1 MLLVSILFTGVTF
14 SRYTMST
21 TGDVAL
27 SLARFSCRYELN
39 TISSQ
44 SFPNTNY
51 WLSNKTPG
59 NGQEGGETGEG
70 DATAT
75 ATSTARSMRFDMA
88 NFDTEND
95 KTIVSQV
102 DVRGYIKFTLPAL
115 LADHITLQLAYVDP
129 KASGSAETETYNYNP
144 EIVLGEL
151 IYKEDEN
158 AQTTIPTLKDE
169 YKVYSEE
176 NKNQKLDTS
185 TFTPYYGIEGREA
198 EGTYLVSGTLDKK
211 AATRRI
217 SLNEIDDNGATEAVP
232 YMTITAESRTAKYAV
247 GFQRGNSN
255 DKFRS
260 QLYLDLE
267 KEMDYYTIVIND
279 PNMVFKANTTNDA
292 GQIVGQKKTFVL
304 FMALASSISDY
315 SHDMWQ
321 GTHDDTD
328 NNGKCDNCGAEM
340 IKKPCTQVDKTHVDS
355 DNDGICDNCGYCL
368 GPDEHSDIYL
378 NSTITTDSAGIVAGV
393 KEQKDGHCDYCGLYI
408 GSAEHPKGD
417 TAVDAN
423 NDSHCDYCGL
433 FIGSDSATHDGHISN
448 FNGHCDVCGQYLATD
463 SRVTEDGP
471 DGEKVTDYNLLIT
484 DPKKDY
490 YYFDGAKITGWHFE
504 QQVTASQNTG
514 DTTGDGQEGE
524 QSAAQNTGDTTGDGQ
539 EGEQSALERVRIN
552 CAYNDYGGYTVT
564 FDHVAPI
571 APGED
576 ANFVHSILSV
586 DDNKN
591 KTLLTLDV
599 KADDGD
605 KILTALQGIG
615 GQLTGKYICNNTNKD
630 GDQIMAVK
638 FDLSGLSADPFENKN
653 AETEGGDGYIMY
665 GVLSRSY
672 DVTLTALFEQASETP
687 AQGGE
692 TS

>member
-88 NFDTEND
+88 NFDTENG

-129 KASGSAETETYNYNP
+129 EASGSAEADTYTYNP

-151 IYKEDEN
+151 IYEKEKDES
-158 AQTTIPTLKDE
+158 AGTTIPDSAGTSIPTLTDTYE
-169 YKVYSEE
+169 VYNNET
-176 NKNQKLDTS
+176 LDTS

-198 EGTYLVSGTLDKK
+198 EGNYMVSGTLKK
-211 AATRRI
+211 DAATRRI
-217 SLNEIDDNGATEAVP
+217 SLNEIDDNGVTEAVP

-267 KEMDYYTIVIND
+267 KTMDYYTIVIND
-279 PNMVFKANTTNDA
+279 PNMVFKATTNDD
-292 GQIVGQKKTFVL
+292 GQIVGQEKTFVL

-321 GTHDDTD
+321 GTHVDED
-328 NNGKCDNCGAEM
+328 NDGIYDGICNSCGAEM
-340 IKKPCTQVDKTHVDS
+340 IITTPCGNDVDNV
-355 DNDGICDNCGYCL
+355 
-368 GPDEHSDIYL
+368 L
-378 NSTITTDSAGIVAGV
+378 NSTITDNNVTTGTPG
-393 KEQKDGHCDYCGLYI
+393 QDGHCDYCGRI
-408 GSAEHPKGD
+408 TDDA
-417 TAVDAN
+417 TAKDNHVDKKSS
-423 NDSHCDYCGL
+423 NDS
-433 FIGSDSATHDGHISN
+433 
-448 FNGHCDVCGQYLATD
+448 
-463 SRVTEDGP
+463 
-471 DGEKVTDYNLLIT
+471 
-484 DPKKDY
+484 
-490 YYFDGAKITGWHFE
+490 
-504 QQVTASQNTG
+504 
-514 DTTGDGQEGE
+514 
-524 QSAAQNTGDTTGDGQ
+524 
-539 EGEQSALERVRIN
+539 
-552 CAYNDYGGYTVT
+552 
-564 FDHVAPI
+564 
-571 APGED
+571 
-576 ANFVHSILSV
+576 
-586 DDNKN
+586 
-591 KTLLTLDV
+591 
-599 KADDGD
+599 
-605 KILTALQGIG
+605 
-615 GQLTGKYICNNTNKD
+615 KY
-630 GDQIMAVK
+630 
-638 FDLSGLSADPFENKN
+638 
-653 AETEGGDGYIMY
+653 
-665 GVLSRSY
+665 R
-672 DVTLTALFEQASETP
+672 
-687 AQGGE
+687 
-692 TS
+692 